1 MYACFFGSPAMDSFD
16 MQKVKEH
23 TKEIKKAQTRY
34 RHKYK
39 QDAIPPRLL
48 AFARE
53 EGIDV

>member
-1 MYACFFGSPAMDSFD
+1 MDSFD
-16 MQKVKEH
+16 MKKVKEH
-23 TKEIKKAQTRY
+23 TKEIKQAQTRY
-34 RHKYK
+34 RRKYK